1 MFYEFVVI
9 FCISTFDNQGNNIF
23 LNKKREE
30 YIFSIFSMIYKF
42 LLDLFIKY
50 KNDEFGGRVVLE
62 LMQFE
67 KVLIFLCFWIFLL

>member
-1 MFYEFVVI
+1 
-9 FCISTFDNQGNNIF
+9 
-23 LNKKREE
+23 
-30 YIFSIFSMIYKF
+30 MIYKF

-50 KNDEFGGRVVLE
+50 KNDEFGERVVLE

>member
-1 MFYEFVVI
+1 
-9 FCISTFDNQGNNIF
+9 
-23 LNKKREE
+23 
-30 YIFSIFSMIYKF
+30 MIYKF

>member
-9 FCISTFDNQGNNIF
+9 FCISTFDNQGNKIF

-30 YIFSIFSMIYKF
+30 YIFSIFSIIYKF

-50 KNDEFGGRVVLE
+50 KNDEFGERVVLE